1 MSKIIYLF
9 IFLFI
14 GCTDNFNDPITFKA
28 LNVKLSDYDEILIN
42 RETGFHSVSGI
53 NESDSSFGI
62 IAVHGYYPEGWSS
75 KGFEWMEPLSVL
87 ARKVSLYGFIDMS
100 GMHALMT

>member
-9 IFLFI
+9 IFLVI

-28 LNVKLSDYDEILIN
+28 LNVKLSDYDEILMN
-42 RETGFHSVSGI
+42 REAGFHRVNGI

-62 IAVHGYYPEGWSS
+62 IAVHGITQKDGQVKVLNGWSHYQ
-75 KGFEWMEPLSVL
+75 F
-87 ARKVSLYGFIDMS
+87 
-100 GMHALMT
+100 